1 MNQYSRELPKTR
13 EHRKQLISRVL
24 FAVAVVVAG
33 IGLALLFRL
42 KGPPP
47 SPSERYQAV
56 GDFGEDYIW
65 FNTSRPL
72 SLYDEYRG
80 HIMVVHF
87 CRFENLSAV
96 QDLSALRRLD
106 EAFPEAPAGIVIVYR
121 TDTTDL
127 DSLHSTVRSWG
138 LEFPVVVDDTGAVCE
153 GFGITALPAVVV
165 LGAHKRVSARF
176 YAGWQE
182 ADLQGIVADLLGE
195 GTASDNLAGETFAP
209 DGGEY
214 VPPRLRDI

>member
-1 MNQYSRELPKTR
+1 MNQYSRNLPKTR
-13 EHRKQLISRVL
+13 EHRKQLVSKVL
-24 FAVAVVVAG
+24 FVVAVVVAG

-47 SPSERYQAV
+47 SPTERYQAV
-56 GDFGEDYIW
+56 GDFDDNHIW
-65 FNTSRPL
+65 FNHSRPL
-72 SLYDEYRG
+72 SLYDEYEG
-80 HIMVVHF
+80 HVMVIHF
-87 CRFENLSAV
+87 CRFGNLSAV
-96 QDLSALRRLD
+96 QDLSSLRRLD
-106 EAFPEAPAGIVIVYR
+106 EAFPEAPLGVVVVYR
-121 TDTTDL
+121 TNTTDL

-138 LEFPVVVDDTGAVCE
+138 LELPVVVDDNGEVLE
-153 GFGITALPAVVV
+153 NFGVTALPAVVV
-165 LGAHKRVSARF
+165 LGTHKRVSARF

-195 GTASDNLAGETFAP
+195 GTASDNLARDAFEP